1 MLDKQKY
8 FEELY
13 EVESKDIPTHSFLS
27 RDFGVKKDCKYFIE
41 TGTHLGHGVQYAL
54 GRFELCLGCFRAL
67 NTGCERKKPIRSGR
81 PAGPRASRKRANS

>member
-54 GRFELCLGCFRAL
+54 DH
-67 NTGCERKKPIRSGR
+67 
-81 PAGPRASRKRANS
+81 